1 MKTKELSFLHYDV
14 VREHR
19 EYVSAY
25 PYSAYMWAEQEGRTL
40 DELLLRRL
48 RKEHEFS
55 FGTDVL
61 EKFRRERCFLNRNI
75 FLRKKMHKV
84 CTQPCDLRNEAIVDG
99 AYYPQL
105 HKILDWVYNLP
116 VKEQN
121 KLINTPIKELVIA
134 IPVSV
139 YKTPFIVK

>member
-1 MKTKELSFLHYDV
+1 MKAKELSFLYHDV
-14 VREHR
+14 VIEHR
-19 EYVSAY
+19 NYVSAY

-84 CTQPCDLRNEAIVDG
+84 CTQPCDLRNEAIVNG